1 MKKNIPWLVMPL
13 LALGLSACD
22 GGNST
27 SEVTASKTA
36 HVSHDDHDHAGHGHH
51 HGHGERRELGKAEIG
66 RFTVTAAVLGEIN
79 AGADSVIDV
88 EVSGATPSAVRAWV
102 GVESAQG
109 SLKARL
115 EKAGNGYHGHV
126 EVPATLPDGSAIWIE
141 IEDTDGK
148 KSQVSFDL
156 E

>member
-1 MKKNIPWLVMPL
+1 MTRRMLIDRVLQSSARPNDYFEHNRLIERNTPMKKNIPWLVMPL

-88 EVSGATPSAVRAWV
+88 EVSGAT
-102 GVESAQG
+102 
-109 SLKARL
+109 
-115 EKAGNGYHGHV
+115 
-126 EVPATLPDGSAIWIE
+126 
-141 IEDTDGK
+141 
-148 KSQVSFDL
+148 
-156 E
+156 